1 MIQQKRKTQFLLGT
15 LTGGGEVQIIPAGA
29 QDSGID
35 SWDHVGLIHDEVHH
49 IMVTVQ
55 LTLKR
60 LWKAS
65 GLTLFC
71 SPAV

>member
-1 MIQQKRKTQFLLGT
+1 MIQQKRNSKTLRKHNFVRKTVRQE
-15 LTGGGEVQIIPAGA
+15 LTGGREVQIIPAGA

-35 SWDHVGLIHDEVHH
+35 SWDNIGLIHDKIHH

-60 LWKAS
+60 L
-65 GLTLFC
+65 
-71 SPAV
+71 